1 MKIPNHPNTG
11 TCAGTNTLE
20 DYFIQTYFLDLL
32 PLAKQIAQ
40 NYGYG
45 QVEMIEA
52 VCKVYDKYT
61 QYPPTHNRTAWF
73 KTVFTEKLSEARSDL
88 LAFEARRKFNR

>member
-1 MKIPNHPNTG
+1 MKIPSYPSIITHSDTV
-11 TCAGTNTLE
+11 TLE
-20 DYFIQTYFLDLL
+20 DYFIQTYFFDLL

-40 NYGYG
+40 DYGYG
-45 QVEMIEA
+45 EDEMIEA
-52 VCKVYDKYT
+52 VCKVHDKYY

-88 LAFEARRKFNR
+88 LAFEARRMKF